1 MAMSNS
7 PAAAT
12 RPARSGGFTSRKL
25 APYLFLAPFLL
36 LFIAFIVAPLVYA
49 FYMSLFRDTLVG
61 GRQFAGAA
69 SYIKVAGDAKF
80 WGGVW
85 NLVLFGIVQVPI
97 MLGLALLFAI
107 VLDRG
112 QVYAKGVFRLGF
124 FLPYAV
130 PSVIATIIWGYLYGP
145 TFGPFT
151 QMAKAFNLPPPD
163 FLSPGAMIFSLA
175 NIVTWE
181 YVGYNMVIYYA
192 ALKAIPSDLAEASR
206 IDGASSWQFARL
218 IQLPLLWPAIL
229 LTIIFSINGT
239 LQLFN
244 EPYLDARARQ
254 KHHQFELHAE
264 PLCLF
269 AGDSEPAV
277 WLCGRR
283 LVRAWH
289 RDRRCLLHL
298 HPDHQPPSAG
308 AMMTATT
315 DIATFEAA
323 RRRPGER
330 RRSRIMLTL
339 LLSLFL
345 VYSFVPLVYLVLS
358 ATKTNGD
365 LFTTF
370 GFGFGTE
377 FNLWQNL
384 SDLFSARQRHLLRW
398 MFNSVLYSTV
408 AGLGAA
414 IFATAAG
421 YAFAKFK
428 FRGRNLTFGLVLGA
442 VFVPQT
448 ALVVPI
454 FLLLALSGL
463 SDNPLGVILPSMISP
478 IGVYLMRVYIEQG
491 VDDELLDAARV
502 DGAGEFLIFRAIVL
516 RLVAPG
522 MVTVALLSFVGTW
535 NNYFLPLIVL
545 RSQEYQPITVG
556 LSTWY
561 QLAQQGGG
569 GGQVLFSIVITG
581 ALVSIIPV
589 IVVFLLLQR
598 FWQGGLTAGAIK

>member
-1 MAMSNS
+1 
-7 PAAAT
+7 
-12 RPARSGGFTSRKL
+12 
-25 APYLFLAPFLL
+25 
-36 LFIAFIVAPLVYA
+36 
-49 FYMSLFRDTLVG
+49 
-61 GRQFAGAA
+61 
-69 SYIKVAGDAKF
+69 
-80 WGGVW
+80 
-85 NLVLFGIVQVPI
+85 
-97 MLGLALLFAI
+97 
-107 VLDRG
+107 
-112 QVYAKGVFRLGF
+112 
-124 FLPYAV
+124 
-130 PSVIATIIWGYLYGP
+130 
-145 TFGPFT
+145 
-151 QMAKAFNLPPPD
+151 
-163 FLSPGAMIFSLA
+163 
-175 NIVTWE
+175 
-181 YVGYNMVIYYA
+181 
-192 ALKAIPSDLAEASR
+192 
-206 IDGASSWQFARL
+206 
-218 IQLPLLWPAIL
+218 
-229 LTIIFSINGT
+229 
-239 LQLFN
+239 
-244 EPYLDARARQ
+244 
-254 KHHQFELHAE
+254 
-264 PLCLF
+264 
-269 AGDSEPAV
+269 
-277 WLCGRR
+277 
-283 LVRAWH
+283 
-289 RDRRCLLHL
+289 
-298 HPDHQPPSAG
+298 
-308 AMMTATT
+308 MTATT

-323 RRRPGER
+323 GRRPGER

-339 LLSLFL
+339 LLSVFL
-345 VYSFVPLVYLVLS
+345 LYSFAPLVYLVLS

-365 LFTTF
+365 LFSTF

-384 SDLFSARQRHLLRW
+384 SDVFSRDNGMFSRW

-414 IFATAAG
+414 IFSTAAG

-448 ALVVPI
+448 ALVVPT

-463 SDNPLGVILPSMISP
+463 TDNPLGVILPSMISP

-491 VDDELLDAARV
+491 VDNELLDAARV

-556 LSTWY
+556 LATWY
-561 QLAQQGGG
+561 QLAQGGG
-569 GGQVLFSIVITG
+569 GGGAVLFSIVITG

>member
-1 MAMSNS
+1 
-7 PAAAT
+7 
-12 RPARSGGFTSRKL
+12 
-25 APYLFLAPFLL
+25 
-36 LFIAFIVAPLVYA
+36 
-49 FYMSLFRDTLVG
+49 
-61 GRQFAGAA
+61 
-69 SYIKVAGDAKF
+69 
-80 WGGVW
+80 
-85 NLVLFGIVQVPI
+85 
-97 MLGLALLFAI
+97 
-107 VLDRG
+107 
-112 QVYAKGVFRLGF
+112 
-124 FLPYAV
+124 
-130 PSVIATIIWGYLYGP
+130 
-145 TFGPFT
+145 
-151 QMAKAFNLPPPD
+151 
-163 FLSPGAMIFSLA
+163 
-175 NIVTWE
+175 
-181 YVGYNMVIYYA
+181 
-192 ALKAIPSDLAEASR
+192 
-206 IDGASSWQFARL
+206 
-218 IQLPLLWPAIL
+218 
-229 LTIIFSINGT
+229 
-239 LQLFN
+239 
-244 EPYLDARARQ
+244 
-254 KHHQFELHAE
+254 
-264 PLCLF
+264 
-269 AGDSEPAV
+269 
-277 WLCGRR
+277 
-283 LVRAWH
+283 
-289 RDRRCLLHL
+289 
-298 HPDHQPPSAG
+298 
-308 AMMTATT
+308 MTATT
-315 DIATFEAA
+315 DIAIFEGA

-339 LLSLFL
+339 LLSVFL
-345 VYSFVPLVYLVLS
+345 LYSFVPLVYLILS
-358 ATKTNGD
+358 ATKSNND

-384 SDLFSARQRHLLRW
+384 SELLARDNGIFMRW
-398 MFNSVLYSTV
+398 MFNSVLYSTL
-408 AGLGAA
+408 AGVGAA

-491 VDDELLDAARV
+491 VDDDLLDAARV
-502 DGAGEFLIFRAIVL
+502 DGAGEFLIFRSVVL

>member
-1 MAMSNS
+1 
-7 PAAAT
+7 
-12 RPARSGGFTSRKL
+12 
-25 APYLFLAPFLL
+25 
-36 LFIAFIVAPLVYA
+36 
-49 FYMSLFRDTLVG
+49 
-61 GRQFAGAA
+61 
-69 SYIKVAGDAKF
+69 
-80 WGGVW
+80 
-85 NLVLFGIVQVPI
+85 
-97 MLGLALLFAI
+97 
-107 VLDRG
+107 
-112 QVYAKGVFRLGF
+112 
-124 FLPYAV
+124 
-130 PSVIATIIWGYLYGP
+130 
-145 TFGPFT
+145 
-151 QMAKAFNLPPPD
+151 
-163 FLSPGAMIFSLA
+163 
-175 NIVTWE
+175 
-181 YVGYNMVIYYA
+181 
-192 ALKAIPSDLAEASR
+192 
-206 IDGASSWQFARL
+206 
-218 IQLPLLWPAIL
+218 
-229 LTIIFSINGT
+229 
-239 LQLFN
+239 
-244 EPYLDARARQ
+244 
-254 KHHQFELHAE
+254 
-264 PLCLF
+264 
-269 AGDSEPAV
+269 
-277 WLCGRR
+277 
-283 LVRAWH
+283 
-289 RDRRCLLHL
+289 
-298 HPDHQPPSAG
+298 
-308 AMMTATT
+308 MMTATT
-315 DIATFEAA
+315 DIATLEAA
-323 RRRPGER
+323 KPRPGER
-330 RRSRIMLTL
+330 RRSQIFLTL

-384 SDLFSARQRHLLRW
+384 SDLFSRDNGIFSRW
-398 MFNSVLYSTV
+398 MVNSVLYATV
-408 AGLGAA
+408 SGVGAA
-414 IFATAAG
+414 LLATAAG

-502 DGAGEFLIFRAIVL
+502 DGAGELLIFRAIVL

-522 MVTVALLSFVGTW
+522 MVTVALLAFVGTW

-556 LSTWY
+556 LATWY

>member
-1 MAMSNS
+1 M
-7 PAAAT
+7 
-12 RPARSGGFTSRKL
+12 
-25 APYLFLAPFLL
+25 
-36 LFIAFIVAPLVYA
+36 
-49 FYMSLFRDTLVG
+49 
-61 GRQFAGAA
+61 
-69 SYIKVAGDAKF
+69 
-80 WGGVW
+80 
-85 NLVLFGIVQVPI
+85 
-97 MLGLALLFAI
+97 
-107 VLDRG
+107 
-112 QVYAKGVFRLGF
+112 
-124 FLPYAV
+124 
-130 PSVIATIIWGYLYGP
+130 IATIIWGYLYGP

-206 IDGASSWQFARL
+206 IDGASPWQFARL

-244 EPYLDARARQ
+244 EPYLMRALARNTINS
-254 KHHQFELHAE
+254 KLHTE

-269 AGDSEPAV
+269 AGDFEPAV

-323 RRRPGER
+323 KRRPGER
-330 RRSRIMLTL
+330 RRSRIILTL

-377 FNLWQNL
+377 FNLWRESERSVQP
-384 SDLFSARQRHLLRW
+384 RQRHLPALDDQQRALFDRRSGSVPRSLLPRQAMRSPSSNSSGAICCLR
-398 MFNSVLYSTV
+398 SC
-408 AGLGAA
+408 
-414 IFATAAG
+414 
-421 YAFAKFK
+421 
-428 FRGRNLTFGLVLGA
+428 LGA
-442 VFVPQT
+442 VMIPQT

-478 IGVYLMRVYIEQG
+478 IGVYLMRVYIDQG
-491 VDDELLDAARV
+491 VDDELLDAARI
-502 DGAGEFLIFRAIVL
+502 DGAGEFVIFRAIVL

-556 LSTWY
+556 LATWY

>member
-1 MAMSNS
+1 
-7 PAAAT
+7 
-12 RPARSGGFTSRKL
+12 
-25 APYLFLAPFLL
+25 
-36 LFIAFIVAPLVYA
+36 
-49 FYMSLFRDTLVG
+49 
-61 GRQFAGAA
+61 
-69 SYIKVAGDAKF
+69 
-80 WGGVW
+80 
-85 NLVLFGIVQVPI
+85 
-97 MLGLALLFAI
+97 
-107 VLDRG
+107 
-112 QVYAKGVFRLGF
+112 
-124 FLPYAV
+124 
-130 PSVIATIIWGYLYGP
+130 
-145 TFGPFT
+145 
-151 QMAKAFNLPPPD
+151 
-163 FLSPGAMIFSLA
+163 
-175 NIVTWE
+175 
-181 YVGYNMVIYYA
+181 
-192 ALKAIPSDLAEASR
+192 
-206 IDGASSWQFARL
+206 
-218 IQLPLLWPAIL
+218 
-229 LTIIFSINGT
+229 
-239 LQLFN
+239 
-244 EPYLDARARQ
+244 
-254 KHHQFELHAE
+254 
-264 PLCLF
+264 
-269 AGDSEPAV
+269 
-277 WLCGRR
+277 
-283 LVRAWH
+283 
-289 RDRRCLLHL
+289 
-298 HPDHQPPSAG
+298 
-308 AMMTATT
+308 
-315 DIATFEAA
+315 
-323 RRRPGER
+323 
-330 RRSRIMLTL
+330 LTL
-339 LLSLFL
+339 LLSVFL
-345 VYSFVPLVYLVLS
+345 LYSFVPLVYLVLS

-384 SDLFSARQRHLLRW
+384 SDLFSRDNGIFSRW
-398 MFNSVLYSTV
+398 MFNSVLYATV
-408 AGLGAA
+408 SGVGAA
-414 IFATAAG
+414 LLATAAG

-491 VDDELLDAARV
+491 VDDELLDAARI
-502 DGAGEFLIFRAIVL
+502 DGAGEFVIFRAIVL

-556 LSTWY
+556 LATWY

>member
-1 MAMSNS
+1 MTE
-7 PAAAT
+7 AT
-12 RPARSGGFTSRKL
+12 ETYSL
-25 APYLFLAPFLL
+25 AP
-36 LFIAFIVAPLVYA
+36 
-49 FYMSLFRDTLVG
+49 ST
-61 GRQFAGAA
+61 
-69 SYIKVAGDAKF
+69 S
-80 WGGVW
+80 
-85 NLVLFGIVQVPI
+85 
-97 MLGLALLFAI
+97 
-107 VLDRG
+107 
-112 QVYAKGVFRLGF
+112 
-124 FLPYAV
+124 
-130 PSVIATIIWGYLYGP
+130 
-145 TFGPFT
+145 
-151 QMAKAFNLPPPD
+151 
-163 FLSPGAMIFSLA
+163 
-175 NIVTWE
+175 
-181 YVGYNMVIYYA
+181 
-192 ALKAIPSDLAEASR
+192 
-206 IDGASSWQFARL
+206 
-218 IQLPLLWPAIL
+218 
-229 LTIIFSINGT
+229 
-239 LQLFN
+239 
-244 EPYLDARARQ
+244 
-254 KHHQFELHAE
+254 
-264 PLCLF
+264 
-269 AGDSEPAV
+269 
-277 WLCGRR
+277 
-283 LVRAWH
+283 
-289 RDRRCLLHL
+289 
-298 HPDHQPPSAG
+298 
-308 AMMTATT
+308 
-315 DIATFEAA
+315 
-323 RRRPGER
+323 RRPGER
-330 RRSRIMLTL
+330 RRSKIILTL
-339 LLSLFL
+339 LLLVFL
-345 VYSFVPLVYLVLS
+345 VYTFIPLVYLVLS

-384 SDLFSARQRHLLRW
+384 SDLFARDNGVFLRW
-398 MFNSVLYSTV
+398 MFNSVLYATISGV
-408 AGLGAA
+408 GAA
-414 IFATAAG
+414 LLATAAG

-428 FRGRNLTFGLVLGA
+428 FGGRNLTFGLVLGA

-454 FLLLALSGL
+454 FLLLAISGL

-556 LSTWY
+556 LATWY

>member
-1 MAMSNS
+1 
-7 PAAAT
+7 
-12 RPARSGGFTSRKL
+12 
-25 APYLFLAPFLL
+25 
-36 LFIAFIVAPLVYA
+36 
-49 FYMSLFRDTLVG
+49 
-61 GRQFAGAA
+61 
-69 SYIKVAGDAKF
+69 
-80 WGGVW
+80 
-85 NLVLFGIVQVPI
+85 
-97 MLGLALLFAI
+97 
-107 VLDRG
+107 
-112 QVYAKGVFRLGF
+112 
-124 FLPYAV
+124 
-130 PSVIATIIWGYLYGP
+130 
-145 TFGPFT
+145 
-151 QMAKAFNLPPPD
+151 
-163 FLSPGAMIFSLA
+163 
-175 NIVTWE
+175 
-181 YVGYNMVIYYA
+181 
-192 ALKAIPSDLAEASR
+192 
-206 IDGASSWQFARL
+206 
-218 IQLPLLWPAIL
+218 
-229 LTIIFSINGT
+229 
-239 LQLFN
+239 
-244 EPYLDARARQ
+244 
-254 KHHQFELHAE
+254 
-264 PLCLF
+264 
-269 AGDSEPAV
+269 
-277 WLCGRR
+277 
-283 LVRAWH
+283 
-289 RDRRCLLHL
+289 
-298 HPDHQPPSAG
+298 
-308 AMMTATT
+308 MTATT
-315 DIATFEAA
+315 DIASFETA

-345 VYSFVPLVYLVLS
+345 IYSFVPLIYLILS
-358 ATKTNGD
+358 ATKSNND

-370 GFGFGTE
+370 GFGFGSE

-384 SDLFSARQRHLLRW
+384 KDLLARDNGIFMRW
-398 MFNSVLYSTV
+398 MFNSLLYSTA
-408 AGLGAA
+408 AGIGAA
-414 IFATAAG
+414 LFATAAG

-428 FRGRNLTFGLVLGA
+428 FRGRNLIFGLVLGA

-491 VDDELLDAARV
+491 VDDDLLDAARV
-502 DGAGEFLIFRAIVL
+502 DGAGEFLIFRSIML

-589 IVVFLLLQR
+589 VVVFLLLQR

>member
-1 MAMSNS
+1 MSE
-7 PAAAT
+7 AT
-12 RPARSGGFTSRKL
+12 DTYSL
-25 APYLFLAPFLL
+25 AP
-36 LFIAFIVAPLVYA
+36 
-49 FYMSLFRDTLVG
+49 ST
-61 GRQFAGAA
+61 
-69 SYIKVAGDAKF
+69 
-80 WGGVW
+80 
-85 NLVLFGIVQVPI
+85 
-97 MLGLALLFAI
+97 
-107 VLDRG
+107 
-112 QVYAKGVFRLGF
+112 
-124 FLPYAV
+124 
-130 PSVIATIIWGYLYGP
+130 
-145 TFGPFT
+145 
-151 QMAKAFNLPPPD
+151 
-163 FLSPGAMIFSLA
+163 
-175 NIVTWE
+175 
-181 YVGYNMVIYYA
+181 
-192 ALKAIPSDLAEASR
+192 
-206 IDGASSWQFARL
+206 
-218 IQLPLLWPAIL
+218 
-229 LTIIFSINGT
+229 
-239 LQLFN
+239 
-244 EPYLDARARQ
+244 
-254 KHHQFELHAE
+254 
-264 PLCLF
+264 
-269 AGDSEPAV
+269 
-277 WLCGRR
+277 
-283 LVRAWH
+283 
-289 RDRRCLLHL
+289 
-298 HPDHQPPSAG
+298 
-308 AMMTATT
+308 
-315 DIATFEAA
+315 

-330 RRSRIMLTL
+330 RRSKIILTL
-339 LLSLFL
+339 LLLVFL
-345 VYSFVPLVYLVLS
+345 VYSFIPLVYLVLS

-384 SDLFSARQRHLLRW
+384 RDLFARDNGVFLRW
-398 MFNSVLYSTV
+398 MFNSVLYATSSGV
-408 AGLGAA
+408 GAA
-414 IFATAAG
+414 LLATAAG

-454 FLLLALSGL
+454 FLLLAISGL

-502 DGAGEFLIFRAIVL
+502 DGAGELLIFRAIVL

-556 LSTWY
+556 LATWY

-569 GGQVLFSIVITG
+569 GGQVLFSIIITG

>member
-1 MAMSNS
+1 
-7 PAAAT
+7 
-12 RPARSGGFTSRKL
+12 
-25 APYLFLAPFLL
+25 
-36 LFIAFIVAPLVYA
+36 
-49 FYMSLFRDTLVG
+49 
-61 GRQFAGAA
+61 
-69 SYIKVAGDAKF
+69 
-80 WGGVW
+80 
-85 NLVLFGIVQVPI
+85 
-97 MLGLALLFAI
+97 
-107 VLDRG
+107 
-112 QVYAKGVFRLGF
+112 
-124 FLPYAV
+124 
-130 PSVIATIIWGYLYGP
+130 
-145 TFGPFT
+145 
-151 QMAKAFNLPPPD
+151 
-163 FLSPGAMIFSLA
+163 
-175 NIVTWE
+175 
-181 YVGYNMVIYYA
+181 
-192 ALKAIPSDLAEASR
+192 
-206 IDGASSWQFARL
+206 
-218 IQLPLLWPAIL
+218 
-229 LTIIFSINGT
+229 
-239 LQLFN
+239 
-244 EPYLDARARQ
+244 
-254 KHHQFELHAE
+254 
-264 PLCLF
+264 
-269 AGDSEPAV
+269 
-277 WLCGRR
+277 
-283 LVRAWH
+283 
-289 RDRRCLLHL
+289 
-298 HPDHQPPSAG
+298 
-308 AMMTATT
+308 MMTANT

-323 RRRPGER
+323 KRRPGER
-330 RRSRIMLTL
+330 RRSRIILTL

-345 VYSFVPLVYLVLS
+345 VYSFAPLVYLVLS

-384 SDLFSARQRHLLRW
+384 SDLFSRDNGIFTRW
-398 MFNSVLYSTV
+398 MFNSVLYSTA

-428 FRGRNLTFGLVLGA
+428 FVGRNLLFALVLGA
-442 VFVPQT
+442 VMIPQT

-463 SDNPLGVILPSMISP
+463 SDNPLGVILPLMISP

-491 VDDELLDAARV
+491 VDDELLDAARI
-502 DGAGEFLIFRAIVL
+502 DGAGEFVIFRAIVL

-522 MVTVALLSFVGTW
+522 MVTVALLTFVGAW

-556 LSTWY
+556 LATWY